1 MDARA
6 FALTGA
12 SARPLHNALHLYPKR
27 RRFMRL
33 VNNARRR
40 GWKSILLTTS
50 FLFLFSACASLSFA
64 QGNPASTPVS
74 DTAANQEVTVTDILK
89 LEGRVL
95 GEGTNTRA
103 VGHHKVASY
112 RVEEVTLPRVQD
124 VKIKGETRSVGRAF
138 RLTIKGGP
146 FPVRAMPPVIWLD
159 ETAIGYG
166 SENEELT
173 EITVITYDESVLTEG
188 ATIYLSYGDK
198 QNKEDRTPLPE
209 KLKLNGAKGVKQ

>member
-1 MDARA
+1 
-6 FALTGA
+6 
-12 SARPLHNALHLYPKR
+12 
-27 RRFMRL
+27 MRL
-33 VNNARRR
+33 VNNARRRR

-50 FLFLFSACASLSFA
+50 FLFLSSACASLTFA
-64 QGNPASTPVS
+64 QNAPASTPDS
-74 DTAANQEVTVTDILK
+74 AANQEVTVTDILK
-89 LEGRVL
+89 LKGRVL
-95 GEGTNTRA
+95 GEGTNTKA
-103 VGHHKVASY
+103 VGQHKVASY

-124 VKIKGETRSVGRAF
+124 VQIKGETRSVGKAF

-166 SENEELT
+166 IESEDLDA
-173 EITVITYDESVLTEG
+173 ITVVTYDEAALRDG

-209 KLKLNGAKGVKQ
+209 KLKLNGAKGDNR